1 MAKTFEDAKKE
12 TTFKDFKKELNKLGK
27 IVQQMKRDV
36 KK

>member
-12 TTFKDFKKELNKLGK
+12 
-27 IVQQMKRDV
+27 MKRFEKVIKQMRKDTNTKSGG